1 MGGRGP
7 GAGAFRRLLVRLA
20 SSEPLPPRPAA
31 ADAMGRPPCVGTL
44 RPGPRTRTSCNHQVG
59 TESPGE
65 DLLHLDDALVAPIRF
80 AEKRTPIDLDGRSP
94 DETPFPSLL
103 KRGPRCSDQSR
114 TATHATLLTDSV
126 NEMLS

>member
-1 MGGRGP
+1 
-7 GAGAFRRLLVRLA
+7 
-20 SSEPLPPRPAA
+20 
-31 ADAMGRPPCVGTL
+31 
-44 RPGPRTRTSCNHQVG
+44 
-59 TESPGE
+59 
-65 DLLHLDDALVAPIRF
+65 LHLDDALVAPIRF

-126 NEMLS
+126 NEMLSGRGPTELPTGPVGAAARSSILDSTLCIASPCIAQRTIGLCRVYGG